1 MLLFLGRLPWQLG
14 LIIGIA
20 AVGVAG
26 YEVAHNQGGRGIYLL
41 GAAGLIVTVSS
52 LIRSGRS

>member
-1 MLLFLGRLPWQLG
+1 MLLFFGRLPWQLG

-26 YEVAHNQGGRGIYLL
+26 YELANHQGGRGIYIL
-41 GAAGLIVTVSS
+41 GTAGLIVTVSS